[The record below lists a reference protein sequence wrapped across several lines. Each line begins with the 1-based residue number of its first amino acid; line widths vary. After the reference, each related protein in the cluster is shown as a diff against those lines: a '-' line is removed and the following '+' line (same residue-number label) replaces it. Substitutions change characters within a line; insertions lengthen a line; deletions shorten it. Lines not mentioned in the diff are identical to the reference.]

1 MKAQLPATVLALVVL
16 ACSQLSASAARIIIA
31 DGVNEVPGEFPTIQ
45 AALDAAASGEIVK
58 VAPGTYRENLVFG
71 YKSVELVSAEG
82 PETTVIDAGGGKI
95 ATFGWRPNLDYS
107 QLNPTCQIKGFTLK
121 NGAADESGA
130 ITISGDLGVILTG
143 NIFENNCTEATACGP
158 VIHVLEQNG
167 FFVFAPSYRIEH
179 NVFRGNGCESVDSS
193 CVIRMNSSGTYWNN
207 LFHDNPCKAIIVGQ
221 PPVMPG
227 LYQFVSS
234 AYFINNTLV
243 RNKTAFAIESLG
255 SNAVFRNNLI
265 YQNGTGLSS
274 YRDLT
279 GRQVWDHNLVFGNDV
294 DHVGTPSLTGTEGNL
309 SADPLLVDAA
319 NGDFRLTRQSPALE
333 AGNNVAAPTVDLEGE
348 SRPADANGDDVA
360 VTDIGMDEYHGGL
373 RLLVDGGF
381 VHESASTGGTDISV
395 TLIPSPGVNEMTK
408 VQLYLN
414 GVEVADTS
422 PATVR
427 LPLGES
433 MLEAIVETPDGTL
446 LDAARKVTV
455 VDTTGPVIRARF
467 VDRRTGNEIPSLSS
481 PRLNSVLVKI
491 ELEDNGDPD
500 PKYESVLGMPVRDGQ
515 QIAYRGARRSMTLDT
530 QEMTLNVVATDAG
543 GNVSTLTRKLTV
555 DAGMRAAK
563 WEDLFK

>member
-1 MKAQLPATVLALVVL
+1 M
-16 ACSQLSASAARIIIA
+16 
-31 DGVNEVPGEFPTIQ
+31 NEVPGEFPTIQ
-45 AALDAAASGEIVK
+45 AALNAAASGEIVK

-82 PETTVIDAGGGKI
+82 PETTLIDAGGGKI
-95 ATFGWRPNLDYS
+95 ATFDPSSGSSGPIHFS
-107 QLNPTCQIKGFTLK
+107 PTCKIKGFTLK
-121 NGAADESGA
+121 NGAADELGA
-130 ITISGDLGVILTG
+130 ISIPPGFSVSITANV
-143 NIFENNCTEATACGP
+143 FEGNCTEAAAGGP
-158 VIHVLEQNG
+158 VIHFVKG
-167 FFVFAPSYRIEH
+167 FFYPSYRSVEN
-179 NVFRGNGCESVDSS
+179 NVFRGNGCDSLSSS
-193 CVIRMNSSGTYWNN
+193 CVIRMENQQATIGNN
-207 LFHDNPCKAIIVGQ
+207 LFHNNPCTAITVSQ
-221 PPVMPG
+221 VEFSPLSSPAF
-227 LYQFVSS
+227 FV
-234 AYFINNTLV
+234 NNTLV
-243 RNKTAFAIESLG
+243 QNKSGFLIERLALLDQ
-255 SNAVFRNNLI
+255 AVIWPPVPGTPERYAADFRNNLI

-279 GRQVWDHNLVFGNDV
+279 GLQVWDHNLVFGNDV

-381 VHESASTGGTDISV
+381 VHECSSTEGTDISV

-414 GVEVADTS
+414 GIQVADTS

-433 MLEAIVETPDGTL
+433 MLDAIVETPDGTL

-491 ELEDNGDPD
+491 ELKDNGDPD
-500 PKYESVLGMPVRDGQ
+500 PKYESVLGTPVRDGQ
-515 QIAYRGARRSMTLDT
+515 QITYRSARRSMTLDT
-530 QEMTLNVVATDAG
+530 EEMTLNVVATDAS
-543 GNVSTLTRKLTV
+543 GNVSTVTRKLTV
-555 DAGMRAAK
+555 DAGMRSAK
-563 WEDLFK
+563 WEDLFR